1 MKPAPFAYAR
11 PADWPAALALL
22 GSGARPVAGGQS
34 IGPMLNLR
42 MAQPGLVADLRH
54 LPEFGGIAVQGGT
67 CRIGAGTTHA
77 AIEDG
82 AVPGRL
88 GAILAGVARR
98 IAYRPVR
105 NRGTIGGSLAHAD
118 PAADWVA
125 VLPAFPGHAVALGP
139 AGERRIPLAGFV
151 TGIFETALRP
161 EEVLRA
167 IELPLLPPETRWGH
181 WKFCRK
187 PGEFSKATA
196 CLLAIPG
203 QAPRAVLAALDG
215 PPLPIPDA
223 TALLAA
229 PEAEADRLLA
239 TLPGLE
245 PWRAALARTALRR
258 AAGMAAAGMPT
269 A

>member
-1 MKPAPFAYAR
+1 MKPAAFAYER

-22 GSGARPVAGGQS
+22 AAGARPVAGGQS

-42 MAQPGLVADLRH
+42 VAQPDAVADLRH
-54 LPEFGGIAVQGGT
+54 LPGFAGVAVEGGL

-88 GAILAGVARR
+88 GAVLAGVARR
-98 IAYRPVR
+98 IAYRAVR

-139 AGERRIPLAGFV
+139 AGERRIPLDGFV
-151 TGIFETALRP
+151 TGIFATALAP
-161 EEVLRA
+161 DEVLRA
-167 IELPLLPPETRWGH
+167 IEIPVLPEGTRWGH

-203 QAPRAVLAALDG
+203 QTPRGALAALDE
-215 PPLPIPDA
+215 PPMPIPDA
-223 TALLAA
+223 TALLAD
-229 PEAEADRLLA
+229 PEAGADALLA
-239 TLPGLE
+239 PIRGLD
-245 PWRAALARTALRR
+245 PWRRALARTALRR
-258 AAGMAAAGMPT
+258 AARMASRMADA
-269 A
+269 

>member
-1 MKPAPFAYAR
+1 MKPAPFTYSR
-11 PADWPAALALL
+11 PADWPAAVALL
-22 GSGARPVAGGQS
+22 GGGARPMAGGQS

-42 MAQPGLVADLRH
+42 MAQPEGVIDLRH
-54 LPEFGGIAVQGGT
+54 LPDARGVTVSGGR
-67 CRIGAGTTHA
+67 CRIAAGTTHA

-105 NRGTIGGSLAHAD
+105 NRGTVGGSLAHAD

-125 VLPAFPGHAVALGP
+125 VLPAFPGDAVAVGP
-139 AGERRIPLAGFV
+139 AGERRIPLASFV
-151 TGIFETALRP
+151 TGLLSSALRP
-161 EEVLRA
+161 DELLRA
-167 IELPLLPPETRWGH
+167 IELPVLPEGTRWGH

-196 CLLAIPG
+196 CVLAVPG
-203 QAPRAVLAALDG
+203 EAPRAVLAALDE
-215 PPLPIPDA
+215 PPMLIPDA
-223 TALLAA
+223 TALIAA
-229 PEAEADRLLA
+229 PEEEASRIVA
-239 TLPGLE
+239 ALPGLD

-258 AAGMAAAGMPT
+258 AVRMAGEDA
-269 A
+269 